1 MLSKHIKK
9 IEPIIEELKG
19 KRIEKVD
26 GVLIPEYL
34 YSFPNG
40 LWLSFD
46 LDKRDNY
53 FDVKLGRI
61 FSLDDVMPRLIVLEG
76 LLKYTTSSSM
86 ICLKYSNFIRTHT
99 TTFAQTKKM
108 EQSIFII
115 YFRNLFIIFVI
126 LIYFRNLLIFDNFVV

>member
-40 LWLSFD
+40 L
-46 LDKRDNY
+46 
-53 FDVKLGRI
+53 
-61 FSLDDVMPRLIVLEG
+61 FSYHRL
-76 LLKYTTSSSM
+76 
-86 ICLKYSNFIRTHT
+86 
-99 TTFAQTKKM
+99 
-108 EQSIFII
+108 
-115 YFRNLFIIFVI
+115 
-126 LIYFRNLLIFDNFVV
+126 

>member
-46 LDKRDNY
+46 LDK
-53 FDVKLGRI
+53 
-61 FSLDDVMPRLIVLEG
+61 
-76 LLKYTTSSSM
+76 
-86 ICLKYSNFIRTHT
+86 
-99 TTFAQTKKM
+99 
-108 EQSIFII
+108 
-115 YFRNLFIIFVI
+115 
-126 LIYFRNLLIFDNFVV
+126 

>member
-46 LDKRDNY
+46 LDKRD
-53 FDVKLGRI
+53 
-61 FSLDDVMPRLIVLEG
+61 RLIFYGDTRNSPVETG
-76 LLKYTTSSSM
+76 LFWCNSRY
-86 ICLKYSNFIRTHT
+86 YSPELCRILVRRILQRT
-99 TTFAQTKKM
+99 
-108 EQSIFII
+108 I
-115 YFRNLFIIFVI
+115 
-126 LIYFRNLLIFDNFVV
+126 